1 MMKKSILLASA
12 MLLVTAYFLRA
23 GDAVVMYV
31 DGWVDIKDTSGSLV
45 EAWEGDPLYMGESI
59 ITDSGSFAELEKED
73 NAAVIKIAPDTVF
86 TLGEIDEGGEKRTV
100 LSTAIGSV
108 SYKFNK
114 TFGREPYIATP
125 SIVAGVRGTEFTVF
139 AGADGS
145 TLVAVES
152 GQVDVSAGGET
163 VELYPEEGVE
173 VRPGEA
179 PGEKFEVLRGKIDYS
194 DWNSEKFESFLS
206 DPAEGARRVKA
217 RLETFIEEI
226 EQLQPEYEQLQNEL
240 EQNKKVYEKKRE
252 EMGKDGAK
260 PYYKESVEPLML
272 QATSLFINLR
282 YYALSSLSL
291 RRFVLGRL
299 ALEMKSRYIVDRNN
313 SQFISFQNVYAGILE
328 VFEKKIVPWLVE
340 ADI

>member
-1 MMKKSILLASA
+1 MRKSILPAAA
-12 MLLVTAYFLRA
+12 MLLFAAYFLYA
-23 GDAVVMYV
+23 EDAVVIYV
-31 DGWVDIKDTSGSLV
+31 DGWVDIKNTSGSLV

-59 ITDSGSFAELEKED
+59 ITDGGSFAELEKED

-114 TFGREPYIATP
+114 TVGREPYIATP

-194 DWNSEKFESFLS
+194 DWNAEKFETFLS
-206 DPAEGARRVKA
+206 DPAEGAKRVKA
-217 RLETFIEEI
+217 RLETFIAEI
-226 EQLQPEYEQLQNEL
+226 EQLQPEYEAVRKTVDENR
-240 EQNKKVYEKKRE
+240 KVYRE
-252 EMGKDGAK
+252 LKDENEEEATV
-260 PYYKESVEPLML
+260 YYAEQVEPYVLLAGRMYR
-272 QATSLFINLR
+272 NLR
-282 YYALSSLSL
+282 HYSLSALSM

-299 ALEMKSRYIVDRNN
+299 YMEMKSRYVTDVNN
-313 SQFISFQNVYAGILE
+313 P
-328 VFEKKIVPWLVE
+328 VFLGFLAIYEESLALFENTITPLLVE